1 MAIIMLSPVVQ
12 HIKVKLFQIAL
23 SFFLLQTVTKV
34 ISLANCILD
43 KLSLFILYYMYSLF
57 VIVIV
62 ATGPSTACT
71 FGFRC
76 WWPWVCRGTGALRRQ
91 TGPSIGPN
99 PGVFPSAFQFASQSV
114 GGRKKFRARVL
125 AAILYTIL
133 TLFLFCLTA
142 ETILSICWR
151 NSPLP
156 AELLIDW
163 LNLSWIEV
171 SSESS
176 LFK

>member
-1 MAIIMLSPVVQ
+1 MLSPVVQ

-76 WWPWVCRGTGALRRQ
+76 
-91 TGPSIGPN
+91 
-99 PGVFPSAFQFASQSV
+99 
-114 GGRKKFRARVL
+114 
-125 AAILYTIL
+125 
-133 TLFLFCLTA
+133 
-142 ETILSICWR
+142 
-151 NSPLP
+151 
-156 AELLIDW
+156 
-163 LNLSWIEV
+163 
-171 SSESS
+171 
-176 LFK
+176 